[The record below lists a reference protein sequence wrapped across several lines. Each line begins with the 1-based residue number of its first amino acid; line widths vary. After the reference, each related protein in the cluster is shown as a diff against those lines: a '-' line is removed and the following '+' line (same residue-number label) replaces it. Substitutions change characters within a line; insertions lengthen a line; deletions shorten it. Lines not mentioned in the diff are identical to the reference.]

1 MLETRAERSPT
12 LVITL
17 KDIIELAK
25 GLPEESFEETYE
37 KLKEIKERVEREKES
52 VPVACPF
59 CGSPNIVR
67 NGKRHKKQAYLCK
80 DCAKTF
86 VETATSAIAYS
97 HCSKTVWKQV
107 IRDTVDGVSLD
118 KTAESLDLT
127 HSTVFNMRHKILYGI
142 EQALLRACEN
152 IQSMRLI

>member
-1 MLETRAERSPT
+1 M
-12 LVITL
+12 VITL

-37 KLKEIKERVEREKES
+37 KLREIKERTEQEKKS
-52 VPVACPF
+52 VLVVCPF
-59 CGSPNIVR
+59 CGSVNIVR

-97 HCSKTVWKQV
+97 HSGETVWKQV

-127 HSTVFNMRHKILYGI
+127 HSTVFNMRHKIL
-142 EQALLRACEN
+142 QARRHRSHGQPAE
-152 IQSMRLI
+152 S